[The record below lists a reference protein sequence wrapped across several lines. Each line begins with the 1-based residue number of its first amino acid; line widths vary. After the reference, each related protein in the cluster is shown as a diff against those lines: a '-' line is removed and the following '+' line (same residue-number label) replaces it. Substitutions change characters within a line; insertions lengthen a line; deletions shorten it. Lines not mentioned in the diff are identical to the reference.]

1 MLGEYQP
8 RCMYC
13 VYLRHASP
21 GVTVPVRTPLPGWFI
36 CLRCIAGLLR
46 TISPV
51 QTKRKWEDNLGSP
64 LQGGGGIG
72 RSCHKEEWAHSKN
85 LGHGD
90 KNTLREK
97 RKESK
102 FITDNKHWPALFLSH
117 SLLLFLSTWHQWFL
131 LQLTNLTESCCPRG
145 LLGLTKNKITIH
157 WNIW

>member
-8 RCMYC
+8 GCTVLCVPETHQPRCDGSCQDSVAM
-13 VYLRHASP
+13 VIYLS
-21 GVTVPVRTPLPGWFI
+21 
-36 CLRCIAGLLR
+36 RCIAGLLR

-51 QTKRKWEDNLGSP
+51 QTKRKCEKNLGSP

-90 KNTLREK
+90 KNTFREK

-102 FITDNKHWPALFLSH
+102 FITDNEHWPALFLSH

-131 LQLTNLTESCCPRG
+131 LQLTNLTESCCPYSD
-145 LLGLTKNKITIH
+145 
-157 WNIW
+157 